1 MQCMSPSRSACC
13 GWGRALCLLLDAAAA
28 VAAAASAT
36 AAAVAAAA
44 TAAAAPIAA
53 RSRRLRLVHC
63 ERPAV
68 EHLAVQLLDR
78 LRRVRVL
85 EHLNEAEAAGAPG
98 ITVDRDAGRTDR
110 ADLLEERAQAL
121 VCRVVRQTAY
131 IKLFRQ
137 GIPPPAAGRRL
148 RAENLPLKHYPP
160 GRGEKVRYGDSA
172 SIAPS
177 LRSPHGGPQDEKP
190 AAVAN

>member
-1 MQCMSPSRSACC
+1 WPPARPAP
-13 GWGRALCLLLDAAAA
+13 GPAPAPPPPTPIPAAPAPP
-28 VAAAASAT
+28 T
-36 AAAVAAAA
+36 PPAAA
-44 TAAAAPIAA
+44 TAIPAATTTATSASPIAA
-53 RSRRLRLVHC
+53 RSRGPRLIHR

-98 ITVDRDAGRTDR
+98 VTVDRDAGRTDR

-131 IKLFRQ
+131 IKLFGQ

-160 GRGEKVRYGDSA
+160 GRGEKVRYG
-172 SIAPS
+172 
-177 LRSPHGGPQDEKP
+177 
-190 AAVAN
+190 